1 MRSTEVSTRDPAD
14 LDKPAMVQAKPFGWF
29 LLISG
34 AIAWISSFTLVLERL
49 QLYTNPDVNLS
60 CDYNSWISCG
70 DVMKTPQAAILG
82 FPNPFIGVAA
92 FAIIITTGVVLLAGA
107 RMSRWYWIGLQVG
120 ITAGM
125 GLVGWFWFQAVYT
138 LAILCPY
145 CMVVWAMMIPLFVWT
160 TVRNINHGVIPAPRA
175 LRNFLNDWAWII
187 VGLLYVGTLASIFF
201 KFMHLILPSNA

>member
-49 QLYTNPDVNLS
+49 QLYTNPNVNLS

-160 TVRNINHGVIPAPRA
+160 TVRNINHGVIPAPLA

>member
-49 QLYTNPDVNLS
+49 QLYTNPNVNLS